1 MNARDIPKINKRLR
15 GYEIEK
21 GLINVSGIKTTE
33 QAKQLKDHLS
43 KMIGINSVDIDY
55 QMNEIRVEF
64 DTPANLNNIE
74 KNLRWISYFVIK

>member
-1 MNARDIPKINKRLR
+1 MKLK
-15 GYEIEK
+15 K

-43 KMIGINSVDIDY
+43 KMIGSNSVDIDY

-74 KNLRWISYFVIK
+74 KEIYDYGFRIL

>member
-1 MNARDIPKINKRLR
+1 MKLK
-15 GYEIEK
+15 K
-21 GLINVSGIKTTE
+21 GLIHVSGIKTTE
-33 QAKQLKDHLS
+33 QEKQLKDHLS

-74 KNLRWISYFVIK
+74 KKFTIADFVFYN

>member
-1 MNARDIPKINKRLR
+1 M
-15 GYEIEK
+15 EK

-74 KNLRWISYFVIK
+74 KEIYDYGFRIL

>member
-1 MNARDIPKINKRLR
+1 MFQVL
-15 GYEIEK
+15 
-21 GLINVSGIKTTE
+21 
-33 QAKQLKDHLS
+33 KQLNKLNSSKDHLS

-74 KNLRWISYFVIK
+74 KEIYDYGFRIL

>member
-1 MNARDIPKINKRLR
+1 MKLK
-15 GYEIEK
+15 K

-64 DTPANLNNIE
+64 DTPANY
-74 KNLRWISYFVIK
+74 S

>member
-1 MNARDIPKINKRLR
+1 MFQVL
-15 GYEIEK
+15 
-21 GLINVSGIKTTE
+21 
-33 QAKQLKDHLS
+33 KQLNKLNSSKDHLS

-74 KNLRWISYFVIK
+74 KKFTITDFVFCN

>member
-1 MNARDIPKINKRLR
+1 MK
-15 GYEIEK
+15 K

-33 QAKQLKDHLS
+33 QAKDHLS

-74 KNLRWISYFVIK
+74 KEIYDYGFRIL

>member
-1 MNARDIPKINKRLR
+1 MFQVL
-15 GYEIEK
+15 
-21 GLINVSGIKTTE
+21 
-33 QAKQLKDHLS
+33 KQLNKLNSSKIILS

-74 KNLRWISYFVIK
+74 KEIYDYGFRIL